1 MTVAIGDR
9 GNLQSVPLYEQ
20 IKRQISEQILMGA
33 WPPGTVLPS
42 EVALGQR
49 FGVAVGT
56 IRRALSD
63 LKAEGMIMRRRKTG
77 TVVTG
82 RMPQH
87 NLRYFF
93 QYFRLHGA
101 DGALLRS
108 RARVISLTRRAPD
121 ARERRE
127 LNLPEDAE
135 VLALRRTRAVDGRVV
150 MHEEF
155 VLDRSRLP
163 DFPEP
168 PNVPELLYLYLLE
181 RYGIRLDA
189 VREQLT
195 ADAISAEDRSL
206 LDIGEARAILVINQ
220 TAFDQGGAPTIVAW
234 HRVVTDGFTYVN
246 EVR

>member
-1 MTVAIGDR
+1 MTAAVGDPA
-9 GNLQSVPLYEQ
+9 NLQSVPLYEQ
-20 IKRQISEQILMGA
+20 IKRQISEQILMGV

-82 RMPQH
+82 RTPQH

-101 DGALLRS
+101 DGSLLRS
-108 RARVISLTRRAPD
+108 RARVIALTRRQPSAME
-121 ARERRE
+121 ARELQLSE
-127 LNLPEDAE
+127 GAE

-150 MHEEF
+150 MYEEF
-155 VLDRSRLP
+155 VLDQARLP

-168 PNVPELLYLYLLE
+168 PNVPELLYIYLLE

-195 ADAISAEDRSL
+195 ADAITEEDRAF
-206 LDIGEARAILVINQ
+206 LDIGDARAILVIAQ
-220 TAFDQGGAPTIVAW
+220 TAFDQSGAPTIVAW
-234 HRVVTDGFTYVN
+234 HRTVTDGFTYVN